1 MELLTPLSRWGN
13 MRSYLA
19 ECALLA
25 GHLHLDAGKVPQ
37 AATQHSEAAR
47 LIREDGYGRRE
58 AELHLLHARLL
69 HHESD
74 PAAARAALQAA
85 ETRIRGIGQW
95 GLWRE
100 LHEVGK
106 EIGVAVTE
114 ECLPEADEGTTP

>member
-1 MELLTPLSRWGN
+1 MAIARRGN
-13 MRSYLA
+13 MRTYLT

-25 GHLHLDAGKVPQ
+25 GHLHLDADEVPQ
-37 AATQHSEAAR
+37 AAAQHAEAAR
-47 LIREDGYGRRE
+47 LIRAAGYARRE

-85 ETRIRGIGQW
+85 EARIRAIDQW

-100 LHEVGK
+100 LHQTGQ
-106 EIGVAVTE
+106 EIGVAVPE
-114 ECLPEADEGTTP
+114 ECPLEADDAETP